1 MRQWLSYWGPA
12 VFCGLISFMAL
23 FGSVLPYGNW
33 WQPTF
38 FGFLPMCFV
47 FVGCA
52 MFQMSREVRE
62 LRQRLAKLEQKGS
75 G

>member
-1 MRQWLSYWGPA
+1 MRPWLSYWGPA
-12 VFCGLISFMAL
+12 AFCGLISFMAL

-52 MFQMSREVRE
+52 MLQMSRDLRE
-62 LRQRLAKLEQKGS
+62 LRQRLAELEQKGA

>member
-12 VFCGLISFMAL
+12 AFCGLISFMAL
-23 FGSVLPYGNW
+23 FGSVLSDSHW

-52 MFQMSREVRE
+52 MFQMSRELRE
-62 LRQRLAKLEQKGS
+62 LRQRWAELEQKGA